1 MFYKGV
7 FFCLIGS
14 ALFTPVFA
22 MGKFAD
28 GAFPAIALMTIRY
41 AGGFLTTVIAVI
53 CAKIPFHEIRSPRP
67 SQHLLRATFGAMG
80 GICAVHA
87 AATIPVAYA
96 TSIGLTQGMV
106 VILLAGVFLKEVI
119 QMRHWVACAISAFG
133 ALLIISQTLDLDN
146 LGATNQ
152 IGALAAF
159 AGAVFIAIETLYIKV
174 LARHEH
180 AVGVLLYVNGF
191 GALIMMLICAVTFNL
206 GHLLQ
211 WAIAPFVI
219 VGPIAIA
226 AQFFNIKAYRLVNAS
241 RLAPISYSWIIFAT
255 LLGWVA
261 FNEVP
266 TLLALFGGTL
276 IVTGGIIV
284 TRPSNAPNQEA
295 NT

>member
-1 MFYKGV
+1 MFYKGIC
-7 FFCLIGS
+7 FCLIGS

-28 GAFPAIALMTIRY
+28 GAFPAIALMTVRY
-41 AGGFLTTVIAVI
+41 AGGFVTTVMVVI
-53 CAKIPFHEIRSPRP
+53 STKIPLHQIRSPRL

-96 TSIGLTQGMV
+96 TSIGLTQGMI
-106 VILLAGVFLKEVI
+106 VILLAGLFLKEVI

-133 ALLIISQTLDLDN
+133 ALLIVSQTLDLDS
-146 LGATNQ
+146 LGASNQ

-174 LARHEH
+174 LARREN
-180 AVGVLLYVNGF
+180 AIGVLLYVNGF
-191 GALIMMLICAVTFNL
+191 GTLIMMLICAVTFNL

-211 WAIAPFVI
+211 SAIAPYLI
-219 VGPIAIA
+219 VGPIAIT
-226 AQFFNIKAYRLVNAS
+226 AQFFNIKAYRLVDAS
-241 RLAPISYSWIIFAT
+241 RLAPISFSWIVFAT

-266 TLLALFGGTL
+266 TLLALFGATM

-284 TRPSNAPNQEA
+284 TRPSNALNQEA